1 MEDILP
7 PLLEKINQDFD
18 ERAANSKKLK
28 QSLELLKNKKATY
41 FILIK
46 SIKLVAKIIKTTFS
60 S

>member
-28 QSLELLKNKKATY
+28 RSILDERINKPLEAPLP
-41 FILIK
+41 
-46 SIKLVAKIIKTTFS
+46 
-60 S
+60 

>member
-28 QSLELLKNKKATY
+28 QSMELLKTKKATY
-41 FILIK
+41 IPVSYTHLTLPTK
-46 SIKLVAKIIKTTFS
+46 A
-60 S
+60 

>member
-28 QSLELLKNKKATY
+28 RFGNSCNSRCIT
-41 FILIK
+41 
-46 SIKLVAKIIKTTFS
+46 
-60 S
+60 

>member
-28 QSLELLKNKKATY
+28 RSMELLKDR
-41 FILIK
+41 K
-46 SIKLVAKIIKTTFS
+46 SVV
-60 S
+60 